1 MSTTIMSANAAVA
14 GPVGTQTGAGI
25 RTVAA
30 LPGGSFSSQVA
41 AIWNQPSS
49 PSGAAGSASS
59 ASLKDRPVVSSTSA
73 SHLPGHKETDV
84 ASGREGTQAGR
95 PPSMSQT
102 MQPASGQN
110 AHPSVD
116 TESDGT
122 PAAEDRAADV
132 ASSADLPIEDGSV
145 AGAPQRDERN
155 AAGAP
160 SRSTHRSAQATGAR
174 PDDGTTAPAS
184 PLPPVGADLPTARLP
199 DPTMQPSPGVRP
211 ADGSVTMSKDSRST
225 DDQGQPTATDAG
237 RSGVVPDRHSA
248 HGETGKA
255 AEAGSQPAEHHGSG
269 PAGEVAV
276 QAGAADTSLANSV
289 SASPLPS
296 AVEAMAL
303 GTAPVDPSSPATAG
317 TSATMGQALAPAAA
331 TALDATGAPAQVG
344 ASLLTLAS
352 GTDGSSHMALS
363 LHPKDLGG
371 VHIQLARGADGAVRV
386 VVAATEPAT
395 LRSLIADQAHLH
407 AALDAAAVPTA
418 DRHVSFELA
427 PVPASPDGSATADR
441 QPGNPGSPDGR
452 AAMDMSGQD
461 SGRRSGEGRPD
472 RPAGQDTAATSG
484 GGFDRPSP
492 FSSTTTLLLRHGSIN
507 ITA

>member
-1 MSTTIMSANAAVA
+1 MSTTMSASAAVA
-14 GPVGTQTGAGI
+14 CPVGTQTGAGT

-30 LPGGSFSSQVA
+30 LPDGSFSSQVA
-41 AIWNQPSS
+41 AIWNQSSS

-59 ASLKDRPVVSSTSA
+59 ASLKDRPVVSSASA
-73 SHLPGHKETDV
+73 SHLPGHGETDV
-84 ASGREGTQAGR
+84 ASKREETQAGK
-95 PPSMSQT
+95 PASMSQT

-110 AHPSVD
+110 AHQSVGI
-116 TESDGT
+116 ESGDT
-122 PAAEDRAADV
+122 PAAENETADV
-132 ASSADLPIEDGSV
+132 AGSADLSIEDGST
-145 AGAPQRDERN
+145 AGVPQPDVRN

-160 SRSTHRSAQATGAR
+160 IKATHRSAQATGAR
-174 PDDGTTAPAS
+174 PDDETTAPAS
-184 PLPPVGADLPTARLP
+184 PPLTLVGADVSAAHLS
-199 DPTMQPSPGVRP
+199 DPIRQSSRSIRP
-211 ADGSVTMSKDSRST
+211 ADGSVTMSKDSRSA
-225 DDQGQPTATDAG
+225 DDPGSPTSTDA
-237 RSGVVPDRHSA
+237 SQKSVVLDQHST
-248 HGETGKA
+248 HGETGTA
-255 AEAGSQPAEHHGSG
+255 AGSGPAEHHGSG
-269 PAGEVAV
+269 SANDIPV
-276 QAGAADTSLANSV
+276 QASSVDASSANNV

-296 AVEAMAL
+296 AVEPMAL
-303 GTAPVDPSSPATAG
+303 GTALVDPSPPMAAG
-317 TSATMGQALAPAAA
+317 TSATLGQALAPTAA

-352 GTDGSSHMALS
+352 GTDGSSQMALS
-363 LHPKDLGG
+363 LHPKDLGS

-407 AALDAAAVPTA
+407 AALDAAAVPSA

-427 PVPASPDGSATADR
+427 PVSTSPDGAATADS
-441 QPGNPGSPDGR
+441 QPGGSGSPDGR

-461 SGRRSGEGRPD
+461 GGGRSGDGRRD

-484 GGFDRPSP
+484 GGFDRSSP